1 MKGSKE
7 VDSIDKVWT
16 PILLSE
22 EFPSLNIVLRSTLSI
37 FHSTA
42 SVEQLTQLEI
52 FWVIDL
58 IVLTEPNI
66 EAKKILKS
74 AVQEAHSVCCF
85 DYKIT
90 KDHHANWTKARQA
103 LMNKDVEVESDDSD
117 EEIDIDTSSRR
128 LKKKVKNK
136 KPVEKEKGKKK
147 SENCKEKIEKVMK
160 DEVKKKEAIV
170 QKKQAIV
177 KKEAVDKS
185 KGEDKNKKLFDSQQ
199 PKISP
204 LLLV

>member
-1 MKGSKE
+1 M
-7 VDSIDKVWT
+7 
-16 PILLSE
+16 
-22 EFPSLNIVLRSTLSI
+22 
-37 FHSTA
+37 
-42 SVEQLTQLEI
+42 
-52 FWVIDL
+52 IDL

-136 KPVEKEKGKKK
+136 KPAEKEKGKKRR
-147 SENCKEKIEKVMK
+147 
-160 DEVKKKEAIV
+160 
-170 QKKQAIV
+170 
-177 KKEAVDKS
+177 
-185 KGEDKNKKLFDSQQ
+185 
-199 PKISP
+199 
-204 LLLV
+204 